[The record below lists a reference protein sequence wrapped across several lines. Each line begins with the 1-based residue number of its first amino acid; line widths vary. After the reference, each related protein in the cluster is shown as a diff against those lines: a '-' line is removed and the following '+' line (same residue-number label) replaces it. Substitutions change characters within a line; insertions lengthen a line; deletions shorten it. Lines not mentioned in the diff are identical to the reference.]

1 MPCCCIALHY
11 IAWKVFSIFLL
22 AHDTFLF
29 VSFGSSFL
37 SSTYITA
44 HPLFRNSPREE
55 KLFALGWKDN
65 CCFYGNSETYMTL
78 PSHSQRREAKDIMN
92 HFRGDEGAAGQLAC
106 SNNSATLVC
115 DELEQDSV
123 VFREDL
129 DRFVHLRHHESSAQ
143 LSREEDSYLPRSVP
157 QVVLDLPT
165 MLRTRSVT
173 KATNADMSDEHHNH
187 VWNSLEAKRSETL
200 EQLVEHTTEYILP
213 PPCSSSSQHR
223 NNDRSRWSYGRFG
236 LDTSNNQAER
246 NRLVLECLPVLRRIG
261 ILERSSE
268 FLEEQQN
275 KMAEQL
281 ALDEEGT
288 ANASSSSSLRRSTRR
303 VVTRAAAPKQRRQH
317 YFDRLSVTL
326 RRDEADLDTAAV
338 GVLFANQWQS
348 GLSRPKSK

>member
-1 MPCCCIALHY
+1 
-11 IAWKVFSIFLL
+11 
-22 AHDTFLF
+22 
-29 VSFGSSFL
+29 
-37 SSTYITA
+37 
-44 HPLFRNSPREE
+44 
-55 KLFALGWKDN
+55 
-65 CCFYGNSETYMTL
+65 MTL
-78 PSHSQRREAKDIMN
+78 PSHSQRREAKHIMN

-106 SNNSATLVC
+106 SNNSTTLVC

-129 DRFVHLRHHESSAQ
+129 DRCVHLRHHESSVL

-173 KATNADMSDEHHNH
+173 KATNNNRSDEHHNH

-200 EQLVEHTTEYILP
+200 KQLIEHTTEYILP
-213 PPCSSSSQHR
+213 PPCSTSSQHR

-236 LDTSNNQAER
+236 LDTSNNQADR

-261 ILERSSE
+261 ILERSFE
-268 FLEEQQN
+268 FLEEQQ
-275 KMAEQL
+275 KQMSDKL

-303 VVTRAAAPKQRRQH
+303 VVTRAAPKQRRQH

-338 GVLFANQWQS
+338 GALFANQWQS
-348 GLSRPKSK
+348 GSVRPKAI